1 MNKTAPIAGESDIVG
16 FTVENTGTTPRPA
29 HVQTFGQVFI
39 AGDVPADTQLMARI
53 GDRLYPVQMDV
64 KATHDDGSVRH
75 AILSVEVPDIGP
87 GEQLDV
93 MLTPAVAPQDTTTPT
108 PGDAASALLDSGYD
122 FKAELSFPDGTAA
135 SVGAA
140 DLLREAVASGDL
152 QSWINGPLSNEFTV
166 SARIGDQLELRF
178 DIRANADGSVRTD
191 VSVHNDY
198 AYNGTPKTITYDIA
212 FSEGGQTVFSQ
223 TGLDHYARANW
234 HKQFYSGGEKPLHIV
249 RDVDYMEESGAIPG
263 LDTSIEVGQGR
274 LDFDAQRLA
283 DADTGP
289 LEPALNHTYMPGVG
303 QLAGDNVG
311 LISAFQA
318 RYLLSQDER
327 AEEIML
333 ANADAS
339 GGIPW
344 HLRDADTGMTTT
356 IADHPGMRL
365 FPGQDGKGEDAF
377 GERYNPRPDSGW
389 TPDTAHQPALN
400 YLPYLLTGDQYYL
413 NELQAQAV
421 FNVASLNV
429 NSRGY
434 DQGIVLENDQ
444 VRGQA
449 WTMRTLSD
457 TAFITPDDNP
467 LKNYF
472 SDLFD
477 RNMKAYVQHYVT
489 EGAMDSAGDVEG
501 YIFNVANRHPGA
513 ISPWQD
519 DYFTMAIAQ
528 AALRGNED
536 AGTLLDWKTG
546 FTAGRFLA
554 GDEGFDPLAGTGNG
568 PGGSRF
574 FVFNGETGE
583 VYTTW
588 EQVYKASFAP
598 GEEPQDLAY
607 VGSAGGYT
615 AVARGALAQL
625 ISATGSPEAIEAYGF
640 VVSRTEN
647 TNMVRGFKGNPKWA
661 FAARLEDGSRLTD
674 DAIAVGRSGND
685 VMSGTDRAELLHG
698 AEGNDTIAGDGGID
712 LLFGGAG
719 NDSLQGD
726 SGNDYLFGG
735 SGTDILAGGAGKDF
749 LKGGNG
755 ADLFVLG
762 EGSDRIAD
770 FRPGED
776 HIDLSALD
784 DLAGG
789 FVLTQ
794 TGDGLQI
801 RIDGSGDIIATLDGV
816 TAADFDWQR
825 DVSSSHDT
833 PNVISAPADPPADSP
848 PADPAPDNG
857 AAPPPAGSDGNDGG
871 TNGSDDLP
879 MPSPGV
885 SDIDLTHWVSGT
897 LNPVTGDRGSDILQ
911 GGGGNDLLDGGR
923 GHDVMIGGRGD
934 DLYVFD
940 HFRDQAVED
949 QGGGTD
955 TVIAY
960 QDQQLGDNLE
970 NLLLERGRIA
980 KGNALD
986 NTLVGNDHNNILQ
999 GLGGDDTLYG
1009 GSGMDELFGGAGNDT
1024 FIYDSIGEKDI
1035 VRDFQKGADVLD
1047 LRGLSNALG
1056 QDGATLVDNG
1066 YLSLVHGRAATHVLY
1081 DADGSAGAG
1090 EARIIVTAY
1099 VEGEDKALDFGTDIW
1114 L

>member
-1 MNKTAPIAGESDIVG
+1 MNKTAPIAGENDIVG
-16 FTVENTGTTPRPA
+16 FTVENTGSTPRAA
-29 HVQTFGQVFI
+29 HIQTFGQVFV
-39 AGDVPADTQLMARI
+39 AGDVPAGSQLMARI

-75 AILSVEVPDIGP
+75 AILSVNVPDLGP

-93 MLTPAVAPQDTTTPT
+93 MLTPADTPQAAAAPTAEE
-108 PGDAASALLDSGYD
+108 AASTLLDNGYD
-122 FKAELSFPDGTAA
+122 FKADLSFPDGTSATVDAA
-135 SVGAA
+135 A
-140 DLLREAVASGDL
+140 LLREAIADGGL

-166 SARIGDQLELRF
+166 SARVGDQLEVRF

-198 AYNGTPKTITYDIA
+198 AYNGTPETITYDIA
-212 FSEGGQTVFSQ
+212 FSENGQTVFAQS
-223 TGLDHYARANW
+223 GLDHYARANW

-249 RDVDYMEESGAIPG
+249 RDVAYMEESGAIPG
-263 LDTSIEVGQGR
+263 LDTSIEIGQSR
-274 LDFDAQRLA
+274 LDSDAQRLA
-283 DADTGP
+283 EADTGP
-289 LEPALNHTYMPGVG
+289 LGPALNQTYMPGVG

-311 LISAFQA
+311 LISGFQA

-344 HLRDADTGMTTT
+344 HLRDPDTGMTTT

-429 NSRGY
+429 NSRGF

-467 LKNYF
+467 LKSYF

-501 YIFNVANRHPGA
+501 YIFNVANRYPGA

-536 AGTLLDWKTG
+536 AQTLLEWKTG

-583 VYTTW
+583 IYSTW

-625 ISATGSPEAIEAYGF
+625 ISATGSTDAMEAYGF

-647 TNMVRGFKGNPKWA
+647 TNMIRGFKGNPKWA
-661 FAARLEDGSRLTD
+661 FTARLEDGSRLTED
-674 DAIAVGRSGND
+674 VIEVGRSGND
-685 VMSGTDRAELLHG
+685 VMAGTDRAELLHG
-698 AEGNDTIAGDGGID
+698 AGGDDVITGGGGID
-712 LLFGGAG
+712 LLFGGSG
-719 NDSLQGD
+719 GDSLQGD
-726 SGNDYLFGG
+726 GGNDYLFGG
-735 SGTDILAGGAGKDF
+735 DGADILAGGAGNDF

-762 EGSDRIAD
+762 EGGDRIAD
-770 FRPGED
+770 FTGGED
-776 HIDLSALD
+776 RIDLSALD
-784 DLAGG
+784 HLAGG
-789 FVLTQ
+789 YSLTQ
-794 TGDGLQI
+794 TGEGLQI
-801 RIDGSGDIIATLDGV
+801 RIGDGGDIVATLDGV
-816 TAADFDWQR
+816 SATDFDWQR
-825 DVSSSHDT
+825 DVISSHDT
-833 PNVISAPADPPADSP
+833 ATLTSPPPTDSPSDPVQDGGSATPPPADSGTGG
-848 PADPAPDNG
+848 N
-857 AAPPPAGSDGNDGG
+857 NDGG
-871 TNGSDDLP
+871 TNGGGDLP
-879 MPSPGV
+879 LPSPGI
-885 SDIDLTHWVSGT
+885 SDIDLTHWINT
-897 LNPVTGDRGSDILQ
+897 ALAPVTGDRGSDVLQ
-911 GGGGNDLLDGGR
+911 GSSGDDLLDGGR
-923 GHDVMIGGRGD
+923 GYDVLIGGAGN

-949 QGGGTD
+949 RSGGID

-986 NTLVGNDHNNILQ
+986 NTLVGNSHNNILR
-999 GLGGDDTLYG
+999 GFDGDDTLYG
-1009 GSGMDELFGGAGNDT
+1009 GGGMDELFGGGGNDT
-1024 FIYDSIGEKDI
+1024 FVYDSLGEKDI
-1035 VRDFQKGADVLD
+1035 VRDFQKGADALD
-1047 LRGLSNALG
+1047 LRGLTDALG
-1056 QDGATLVDNG
+1056 KDAATLVNDG

-1081 DADGSAGAG
+1081 DADGAAGSQQ
-1090 EARIIVTAY
+1090 ARIIVTAY